1 MIKHALVAT
10 LLFTTAAHAD
20 TRINGQVR
28 DHFTTVYENVEVV
41 DRRCEMVDVPIY
53 GTRQQQGD
61 AAGSALLGM
70 IIGGIVGD
78 AVSGGDGGATAGG
91 AVIGGMIGADQGS
104 RPRPQQVITGYR
116 QERVCTDAVHYE
128 QQPKNVYSH
137 STLRFTLDGKTY
149 TIDFIK

>member
-1 MIKHALVAT
+1 MIKNTLVAT

-28 DHFTTVYENVEVV
+28 DHFTTIYENVEVV

-78 AVSGGDGGATAGG
+78 AISSGDGGATTAG
-91 AVIGGMIGADQGS
+91 AIMGGVIGADQGS

-137 STLRFTLDGKTY
+137 STIRFTLDGKSY
-149 TIDFIK
+149 TINFIK